1 MKRKP
6 IIAALLSS
14 VTPGLGQVYNGQ
26 MIKGII
32 FFLATF
38 LLIILLSFTGL
49 QFHFYGLMTIIMITL
64 LFWLFIVLEAWF
76 AAAKIKEIR
85 LKSYNKWY
93 IYLLIVLLTFGIDFI
108 STDFL
113 VKDILGIRGYRIQS
127 GSMQPTLRQGDYVM
141 VNIKHH
147 GSKKLQRRDL
157 VVYKFPED
165 PTKEFLGRV
174 IGLEGEKLEIRNK
187 WVYVNNSPLQEDY
200 KTHEDSRI
208 FAEKDFPDSNSI
220 RDNYG
225 PVIVPWDSCF
235 VMGDN
240 RDRSYD
246 SRYWGFLPLKNITG
260 KASYLYLS
268 TDIARIGR
276 SMRQPQGR

>member
-32 FFLATF
+32 FFCATN
-38 LLIILLSFTGL
+38 LLIVLLSFTGL
-49 QFHFYGLMTIIMITL
+49 QFSFYGLAAIIMITL

-93 IYLLIVLLTFGIDFI
+93 IYLLIALLTFGIDFI

-113 VKDILGIRGYRIQS
+113 VKDVLGIRGYRIQS
-127 GSMQPTLRQGDYVM
+127 GSMQPTLREGDYVM

-147 GSKKLQRRDL
+147 GSKKLQRGDL

-208 FAEKDFPDSNSI
+208 FAKKDFPDTDSI

-225 PVIVPWDSCF
+225 PVIVPWGSCF
-235 VMGDN
+235 VLGDN
-240 RDRSYD
+240 RDNSYD
-246 SRYWGFLPLKNITG
+246 SRYWGFLPLKSITG

-268 TDIARIGR
+268 ADIARIGR
-276 SMRQPQGR
+276 SMR

>member
-32 FFLATF
+32 FFCATN
-38 LLIILLSFTGL
+38 LLIVLLSFTGL
-49 QFHFYGLMTIIMITL
+49 QFSFYGLAAIIMITL

-93 IYLLIVLLTFGIDFI
+93 IYLLIALLTFGIDFI

-113 VKDILGIRGYRIQS
+113 VKDVLGIRGYRIQS
-127 GSMQPTLRQGDYVM
+127 GSMQPTLREGDYVM

-147 GSKKLQRRDL
+147 GSKKLQRGDL

-208 FAEKDFPDSNSI
+208 FAKKDFPDTDSI

-225 PVIVPWDSCF
+225 PVIVPWGSCF
-235 VMGDN
+235 VLGDN
-240 RDRSYD
+240 RDKSYD
-246 SRYWGFLPLKNITG
+246 SRYWGFLPLKSITG

-268 TDIARIGR
+268 ADIARIGR
-276 SMRQPQGR
+276 SMR

>member
-32 FFLATF
+32 FFCATN
-38 LLIILLSFTGL
+38 LLIVLLSFTGL
-49 QFHFYGLMTIIMITL
+49 QFSFYGLAAIIMLTL

-113 VKDILGIRGYRIQS
+113 VKDVLRIRGYRIQS
-127 GSMQPTLRQGDYVM
+127 GSMQPTLREGDCVM
-141 VNIKHH
+141 VNIKHY
-147 GSKKLQRRDL
+147 GSKKLQRGDL

-208 FAEKDFPDSNSI
+208 FAEKDFPDSDSI

-225 PVIVPWDSCF
+225 PVIVPWGSCF
-235 VMGDN
+235 VLGDN
-240 RDRSYD
+240 RDKSYD
-246 SRYWGFLPLKNITG
+246 SRYWGFLPLKSITG

-268 TDIARIGR
+268 ADIARIGR
-276 SMRQPQGR
+276 SMR